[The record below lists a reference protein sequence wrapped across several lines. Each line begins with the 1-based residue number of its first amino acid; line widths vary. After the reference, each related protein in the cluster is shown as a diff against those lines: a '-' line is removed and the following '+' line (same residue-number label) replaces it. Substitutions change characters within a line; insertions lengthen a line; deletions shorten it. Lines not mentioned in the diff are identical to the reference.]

1 MNENQATPRG
11 VVIINGATIGRGKA
25 WPCTYGMAS
34 PGLPCERRMAVGQWM
49 MTTCRKILTTTCSML
64 TSAMTTCRRKN
75 WPADHDPPPDDR
87 ELGVPDRLMTM
98 RTLGATASSVLGG
111 DRHAQ

>member
-1 MNENQATPRG
+1 
-11 VVIINGATIGRGKA
+11 
-25 WPCTYGMAS
+25 MAS

-49 MTTCRKILTTTCSML
+49 MTYLPQDPDDDLFDADAGDDDVSPE
-64 TSAMTTCRRKN
+64 N

-111 DRHAQ
+111 GRHVQ